1 MSSEIVL
8 INIPKVYLLME
19 QHQLWMRLRLQLS
32 LRPPRLTEQG
42 RKREKEKVSVMFE
55 RVLDVEVAT
64 TAFQVH

>member
-32 LRPPRLTEQG
+32 LWPPRLTKQG
-42 RKREKEKVSVMFE
+42 RKREKEKVTVMFE
-55 RVLDVEVAT
+55 RVLDVEVDT